1 VGSRTLRTQK
11 TSLELTAINSTI
23 MSVLPGSRFGP
34 YEVLSALGAGGMG
47 DVYRARDARLD
58 RDVAVKVLPPLW
70 AGNADRLRR
79 FEQEARATAV
89 LNHPNILAVYDVG
102 THDGQPY
109 LVTEL
114 LEGATL
120 REALNH
126 GALPASKA
134 VDIARQVASGLA
146 AAHAKGVAHRDIKP
160 ENLFL
165 TPDGRVKILDFGLA
179 KLTDDAGDS
188 GRTRSPAATETGM
201 VLGTVNYM
209 SPEQVRG
216 LTADTRSDIFS
227 VGVVL
232 FEMLSGARPF
242 QGDTGVETMSA
253 ILKKDPPELSAP
265 NDPRLPAL
273 NRIVRH
279 CLEKNPDERFQSAQ
293 DLAFALQS
301 SSTSDSTPSA
311 SAVLA
316 GSTSA
321 ATPRRGRERVA
332 WAIATVFCVST
343 IGLAI
348 VPYLRR
354 TPAAPVLRVAIP
366 LPPAATIRRL
376 AGSLSGSAPNPLA
389 LSPDGRYLAFVATV
403 GTTPFLWLRPLD
415 SQTANRLG
423 GTEGAVGPFW
433 SPDSQS
439 IGFFATGKL
448 TRIGVDGGDPQ
459 TLAETNGLGGASWSR
474 EGVILVAPATGGEGG
489 LVRVPASGGA
499 ISPVTRLDP
508 AHGDT
513 NNVWP
518 HFLPDGRHFL
528 YNIMGRDNPG
538 IYVGSLDSADRKQLL
553 AFNLADPNDVG
564 LSTLAYAAPGY
575 VLYVRGQTLM
585 AQPIDLEHFR
595 FSGPAVPVAEG
606 VEKVGP
612 GTAAFSVSAT
622 GVLAY
627 WGGTGVQPSQLTWR
641 ARDGTVISRIGAPEG
656 YTEVAL
662 APDERRIAVSR
673 VDPGKQ
679 SAIWI
684 LDVTRGTAL
693 KVTFDPVSIGPVWSP
708 DSAAV
713 AYGSARDGPP
723 SLFQKAVSG
732 SSQDVLLFKSHS
744 SNVPTDW
751 CGHTDGR
758 SILFV
763 AAAEKTQ
770 SDVWM
775 LPLTGE
781 RKPVVLLQTPSNE
794 VDARCSP
801 DGRWLAYS
809 SDETGRQEIYVT
821 SFPTPGG
828 KWPISTSGG
837 TQPQWRRDGTELFYL
852 APDRTLMSVRVGA
865 GATFEAGAVTPLF
878 QIRGSSYASSADG
891 RRFVTND
898 PIGEPTAQPI
908 TIVLNWTA
916 GLRK

>member
-1 VGSRTLRTQK
+1 VSIPAGSP
-11 TSLELTAINSTI
+11 I
-23 MSVLPGSRFGP
+23 GP
-34 YEVLSALGAGGMG
+34 FLVIGPLGAGGMG

-70 AGNADRLRR
+70 AGDADRLRR

-102 THDGQPY
+102 SHDGHPY

-120 REALNH
+120 REALAH
-126 GALPASKA
+126 GKLPASKA
-134 VDIARQVASGLA
+134 ADIARQLASGLA
-146 AAHAKGVAHRDIKP
+146 AAHAKGIAHRDIKP

-179 KLTDDAGDS
+179 KLREDAGDGGS
-188 GRTRSPAATETGM
+188 MTRSPAATGPGV

-216 LTADTRSDIFS
+216 QTADARSDIFS

-232 FEMLSGARPF
+232 FEMLTGTRPF
-242 QGDTGVETMSA
+242 EGDSAVETMSG
-253 ILKKDPPELSAP
+253 ILKNDPPDLPVS
-265 NDPRLPAL
+265 NDARLPAL
-273 NRIVRH
+273 ARIVRH

-301 SSTSDSTPSA
+301 STTTDSTA
-311 SAVLA
+311 SAARAAFA
-316 GSTSA
+316 GSTSTG
-321 ATPRRGRERVA
+321 TPRGRRERAA
-332 WAIATVFCVST
+332 WAIATAFCLST

-348 VPYLRR
+348 FPYLRR

-366 LPPAATIRRL
+366 VPETATIQRL
-376 AGSLSGSAPNPLA
+376 AGTLSGSAPNPLA
-389 LSPDGRYLAFVATV
+389 LSPDGRYLAFVASV

-423 GTEGAVGPFW
+423 STEGAVGPFW

-439 IGFFATGKL
+439 IAFFASGKL
-448 TRIGVDGGDPQ
+448 KRIGVAGGDSQ
-459 TLAETNGLGGASWSR
+459 TLAETNGLGGATWSR
-474 EGVILVAPATGGEGG
+474 EGVILLSPAVAGEGG
-489 LVRVPASGGA
+489 LVRVSAGGGA

-508 AHGDT
+508 AHGET
-513 NNVWP
+513 NHVWP

-538 IYVGSLDSADRKQLL
+538 IYIGSLDSADRTQLL
-553 AFNLADPNDVG
+553 AFNLADPDDVG

-585 AQPIDLEHFR
+585 AQPIDLGNFR
-595 FSGPAVPVAEG
+595 FSGPAAPVAEG
-606 VEKVGP
+606 VEKIGP
-612 GTAAFSVSAT
+612 GSAAFSVSAT

-627 WGGTGVQPSQLTWR
+627 WGGTGVQRSQLTWR
-641 ARDGTVISRIGAPEG
+641 ARDGTVIGRIGAPEG

-708 DSAAV
+708 DSTSV

-732 SSQDVLLFKSHS
+732 SSQDVLLFKSHG

-751 CGHTDGR
+751 CGQAGGR
-758 SILFV
+758 SIIFV
-763 AAAEKTQ
+763 AGDEKTQ

-775 LPLTGE
+775 LPLTGD
-781 RKPVVLLQTPSNE
+781 RKPIALLRAPSNE
-794 VDARCSP
+794 VDAHCSP

-809 SDETGRQEIYVT
+809 SDESGRQEIYVT

-837 TQPQWRRDGTELFYL
+837 TQPRGRRYGCELFYL
-852 APDRTLMSVRVGA
+852 AAVRTVMSVRVGA
-865 GATFEAGAVTPLF
+865 GVTFEAGAVTPLF
-878 QIRGSSYASSADG
+878 QIRGSSYAPSADG
-891 RRFVTND
+891 RRFATNE
-898 PIGEPTAQPI
+898 PVGEPRAQPI
-908 TIVLNWTA
+908 TVVLNWTA

>member
-1 VGSRTLRTQK
+1 MAL
-11 TSLELTAINSTI
+11 STGTR
-23 MSVLPGSRFGP
+23 LGP
-34 YEVLSALGAGGMG
+34 YEILGAVGAGGMG
-47 DVYRARDARLD
+47 EVYRARDARLN
-58 RDVAVKVLPPLW
+58 RDVVVKVLRPLW
-70 AGNADRLRR
+70 AGDANRLRR
-79 FEQEARATAV
+79 FEQEARATGV

-109 LVTEL
+109 LITEL

-120 REALNH
+120 REALAD

-134 VDIARQVASGLA
+134 VDIARQLASGLA
-146 AAHAKGVAHRDIKP
+146 AAHAKGIAHRDIKP

-165 TPDGRVKILDFGLA
+165 TRDGRVKILDFGLA
-179 KLTDDAGDS
+179 KMQEGAGEGGS
-188 GRTRSPAATETGM
+188 MTRSPAVTEPGV

-216 LTADTRSDIFS
+216 QAADARSDIFS

-232 FEMLSGARPF
+232 FEMLTGARPF
-242 QGDTGVETMSA
+242 QGDSAVETMSA
-253 ILKKDPPELSAP
+253 ILKTDPPDLPAP
-265 NDPRLPAL
+265 NDARLPAL
-273 NRIVRH
+273 ARIVRH

-293 DLAFALQS
+293 DLAFALHS
-301 SSTSDSTPSA
+301 SSTIDSTASAAGSALSGSPSA
-311 SAVLA
+311 SA
-316 GSTSA
+316 
-321 ATPRRGRERVA
+321 PRRRRERVA
-332 WAIATVFCVST
+332 WAMAAVFCLST

-348 VPYLRR
+348 LPYLRR

-366 LPPAATIRRL
+366 VPEAGTIRRL
-376 AGSLSGSAPNPLA
+376 VGSALPNPLA
-389 LSPDGRYLAFVATV
+389 LSPDGKYLAFVATV

-415 SQTANRLG
+415 SQTANQLG

-439 IGFFATGKL
+439 IAFFANGKL
-448 TRIGVDGGDPQ
+448 KRIGVSGGDPQ
-459 TLAETNGLGGASWSR
+459 TLAETNGLGGATWSR
-474 EGVILVAPATGGEGG
+474 DGVILLAPAIGGEGG
-489 LVRVPASGGA
+489 LVRVSASGGA

-508 AHGDT
+508 AHGET

-538 IYVGSLDSADRKQLL
+538 IYVGSLDSGDRKQLL
-553 AFNLADPNDVG
+553 AFNLADPDDVG
-564 LSTLAYAAPGY
+564 LSTLAYAAPGH

-585 AQPIDLEHFR
+585 AQPIDLGNFT

-612 GTAAFSVSAT
+612 GSAAFSVSGT
-622 GVLAY
+622 GALAY
-627 WGGTGVQPSQLTWR
+627 WGGTSVQPSQLTWR
-641 ARDGTVISRIGAPEG
+641 ARDGTVIGRIGSPER

-679 SAIWI
+679 SAIWL
-684 LDVTRGTAL
+684 LDVARGTAL
-693 KVTFDPVSIGPVWSP
+693 KMTFDPLSIGPVWSP
-708 DSAAV
+708 DSAYV

-732 SSQDVLLFKSHS
+732 SSQEVLLFKSHGH
-744 SNVPTDW
+744 NVPTDW
-751 CGHTDGR
+751 CGPATGR
-758 SILFV
+758 SILFL
-763 AAAEKTQ
+763 AGAEKTQ

-781 RKPVVLLQTPSNE
+781 RKPIAVLRAPSNE

-801 DGRWLAYS
+801 DGRWIAYS
-809 SDETGRQEIYVT
+809 SDESGRQEIYVT
-821 SFPTPGG
+821 GFPTPGG

-852 APDRTLMSVRVGA
+852 APDHTVMSVRVGA

-878 QIRGSSYASSADG
+878 QIRGSSYAPSADG

-898 PIGEPTAQPI
+898 PVGEPTAQPI
-908 TIVLNWTA
+908 TIVVNWAA